1 MKSILPLVALALV
14 PPLLGAAPAATAPA
28 PVRALTFNLRYANAG
43 DGPDRWEAR
52 RDTVATVIAR
62 EADIAATQE
71 GVPPQMAEL
80 AARLPDF
87 AVVSRTREVSPAKGE
102 CCAVWFRKDRFEATA
117 SGTFWLSDTPDV
129 PGSKSWGNDLPRTCT
144 WVVLK
149 DKAAGCSIRVFGVHL
164 DHQSA
169 EARKRGA
176 ALVAARAAAQPGTT
190 LVMGD
195 FNEQWGGPAC
205 GAFAAASGWQEGWHA
220 AGAGEGGTFN
230 GWREQGRFGHID
242 FIFVR
247 EGKVRSARVLREKT
261 PAGRW
266 ASDHFP
272 VQTVVEW
279 ATGAGG

>member
-1 MKSILPLVALALV
+1 MKSILPLVALVVA
-14 PPLLGAAPAATAPA
+14 PPLPAAGPA
-28 PVRALTFNLRYANAG
+28 PVRALTFNIRYANAD
-43 DGPDRWEAR
+43 DGPDRWEVR
-52 RDTVATVIAR
+52 RDTVASVIAR

-71 GVPPQMAEL
+71 GVPSQMAEL

-102 CCAVWFRKDRFEATA
+102 CCGVWFRKERFEATA
-117 SGTFWLSDTPDV
+117 SGTFWLSDAPDV
-129 PGSKSWGNDLPRTCT
+129 PGSKSWGNNLPRTCT

-149 DKAAGCSIRVFGVHL
+149 DKAAGCSLRVFGVHL
-164 DHQSA
+164 DHESA

-176 ALVAARAAAQPGTT
+176 ALVAARAAAQPGPA

-195 FNEQWGGPAC
+195 FNERWGGAAC
-205 GAFAAASGWQEGWHA
+205 GAFAAASGWQEAWHA
-220 AGAGEGGTFN
+220 AGAGKGGTFN
-230 GWREQGRFGHID
+230 HWRKQGRFGHID

-247 EGKVRSARVLREKT
+247 AGKVRSARVLREKT

-272 VQTVVEW
+272 VRAEVEW
-279 ATGAGG
+279 ATGGGG